1 MFFFVVLCVVGPGSN
16 KLGPKWRED
25 RVQACSQSCSLHKR
39 VKFTSCIIICTKWHC
54 IFSWH
59 IPTPE
64 QQHLT
69 NIKYWRK
76 AKKKKKNREREKYW
90 AFYCVF
96 YKAHKYGIEQCPVLS
111 FLCPTP
117 FRSFSL
123 IATLSQMRCD
133 DIEFEVV
140 FIDPKVR
147 PYLLIRKMLKTAFSL
162 IFSPLTYQTKF
173 LSCFE

>member
-1 MFFFVVLCVVGPGSN
+1 MVLCVVGSGSN
-16 KLGPKWRED
+16 KLGQKWRED
-25 RVQACSQSCSLHKR
+25 RVQAYGQNCSLHKR
-39 VKFTSCIIICTKWHC
+39 VKFSSSLIICTKWHC

-64 QQHLT
+64 QQQYQIL
-69 NIKYWRK
+69 KK
-76 AKKKKKNREREKYW
+76 SKKKKREKCW

-96 YKAHKYGIEQCPVLS
+96 YKAHKFGIEQCPVLS

-117 FRSFSL
+117 FRGFSL

-133 DIEFEVV
+133 DIEFEGV
-140 FIDPKVR
+140 FIDPNVR
-147 PYLLIRKMLKTAFSL
+147 PYILIRKMVKIAFSL

-173 LSCFE
+173 HSCFD